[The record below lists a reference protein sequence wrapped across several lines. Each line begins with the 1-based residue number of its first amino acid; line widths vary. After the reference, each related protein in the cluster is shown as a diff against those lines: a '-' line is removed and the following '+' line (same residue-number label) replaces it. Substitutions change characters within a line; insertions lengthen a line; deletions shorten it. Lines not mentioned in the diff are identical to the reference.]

1 MATARDS
8 ASDGTRVIIN
18 FQCTG
23 ISPELASDLGHVS
36 VIERC
41 EPVSA
46 AYDRN
51 ARVFLIS
58 SSVSW

>member
-1 MATARDS
+1 MATGRDS
-8 ASDGTRVIIN
+8 ASDGTHVIIN
-18 FQCTG
+18 FHCTG
-23 ISPELASDLGHVS
+23 ISPELASHLGHTF

-41 EPVSA
+41 GPVSA